1 MSQRLLRCLRTIDL
15 LGLKS
20 KAKDRCLQRSL
31 EAMRTDTQ
39 HDCDSGLAEAY
50 DWFFREDPPPE
61 ALRWAKGTYGTC
73 GTCLNP
79 LTYDDNLWLPEWMGD
94 DQYCSSNCEH
104 TARTKYMNGVIDE
117 VMGNL
122 GLKSDSLSDARRHD
136 LIGELGTADYW
147 DEDRQ
152 YLYDIVYRY
161 LGEPE

>member
-1 MSQRLLRCLRTIDL
+1 
-15 LGLKS
+15 
-20 KAKDRCLQRSL
+20 
-31 EAMRTDTQ
+31 
-39 HDCDSGLAEAY
+39 
-50 DWFFREDPPPE
+50 
-61 ALRWAKGTYGTC
+61 
-73 GTCLNP
+73 
-79 LTYDDNLWLPEWMGD
+79 
-94 DQYCSSNCEH
+94 
-104 TARTKYMNGVIDE
+104 MNGVIDE